1 MRKYTKEAPEKEP
14 SFSSSQKQK
23 SVVSDD
29 FIESKAL
36 SKGYIKAEGWRI
48 LCAYFWGRK
57 ARKGLFQDAFIR

>member
-36 SKGYIKAEGWRI
+36 SKGYSKAEGWRI
-48 LCAYFWGRK
+48 P
-57 ARKGLFQDAFIR
+57 